1 MSRNVSS
8 WMRSADCNTSSDAA
22 WWSLTSLL
30 TSREALPIYLVVA
43 LSWERSIRDMVL
55 TKAKT
60 FLDCEVVGIDSRLF
74 SSRSVPLREE
84 TVLELDTTAAWV
96 GRVVPR
102 ASVET
107 SISLSLFRILWV
119 VLASHSVLR
128 LPQL

>member
-1 MSRNVSS
+1 MLLLEPGDRNPERYMYSS
-8 WMRSADCNTSSDAA
+8 ALGGTSETWQASPAA
-22 WWSLTSLL
+22 
-30 TSREALPIYLVVA
+30 RIYLVVA